1 MIGDSHVCKHN
12 VLQMFFLCFV
22 LLDCSSLKCMC
33 FPLKEQCPT
42 VNQLYSGPKSSMCWR
57 VMYEI
62 PVVKSRL
69 RVMVRIKNNVCSQK
83 IVSIKSA
90 KKIYTEL

>member
-1 MIGDSHVCKHN
+1 MFRSVR
-12 VLQMFFLCFV
+12 LQLFKVYVFSPQRAM
-22 LLDCSSLKCMC
+22 SNSE
-33 FPLKEQCPT
+33 PA
-42 VNQLYSGPKSSMCWR
+42 SGPKSSMCWR